1 MKFLIL
7 KIKHYIVVLNFIN
20 LMNLMIEYI
29 LKIVNNILMHL
40 YHQIIQNKLL
50 KYKNILNI

>member
-50 KYKNILNI
+50 KYKNKSNI